1 LQGIDGAV
9 INTTK
14 YMHLRAYRTRR
25 VNAYIAVGSDI
36 ALSPDGKKLAFLRVD
51 SSQDET
57 ELVLF
62 NWIS

>member
-1 LQGIDGAV
+1 
-9 INTTK
+9 
-14 YMHLRAYRTRR
+14 MHLRAYRTRR